1 MLFVLLINSLHST
14 LNANTK
20 GIRWLVF
27 VILLLFLGCLS
38 DFCLTSAPPS
48 PPAAHGCADL
58 PVCQSESMHSFAQ
71 IPNPC
76 PEAPV
81 DTRQQERYDPRTQK
95 TERTSPVMLP
105 SPTRFSSAAAAN
117 TELQH
122 QSRCSLE
129 AEHISNDRCS
139 GRPEQHKASEAIP
152 KISMGRCYAFY
163 PALYAF
169 VAFVVEHNCF
179 VMLCWCHRRKSS
191 GPLEFVQI
199 LECEEPGNNW
209 WVSPSLHNNPLK
221 LLLFHFI
228 SLKRKICKR
237 HCALIRSGLRVGVS
251 RAVSDLILL
260 V

>member
-1 MLFVLLINSLHST
+1 MQDQARLPVSSAVHSPGKHQALSFSFSYMLSQQEVHLKSMALYLLHFFCYLCFLFFCRINLLHST
-14 LNANTK
+14 LNVNTK

-27 VILLLFLGCLS
+27 VILLLFLGCLP
-38 DFCLTSAPPS
+38 DFCLTSAPPCPS
-48 PPAAHGCADL
+48 PAAHGCADL
-58 PVCQSESMHSFAQ
+58 PVFQSEFMDSFAQ

-105 SPTRFSSAAAAN
+105 SPTRFSSAAVAN

-139 GRPEQHKASEAIP
+139 GRPDQHKASEAIP
-152 KISMGRCYAFY
+152 KISMGRYYAFY

-169 VAFVVEHNCF
+169 VDFVAEHHCF
-179 VMLCWCHRRKSS
+179 VSQEK
-191 GPLEFVQI
+191 EFRA
-199 LECEEPGNNW
+199 P
-209 WVSPSLHNNPLK
+209 
-221 LLLFHFI
+221 
-228 SLKRKICKR
+228 RICP
-237 HCALIRSGLRVGVS
+237 
-251 RAVSDLILL
+251 DT
-260 V
+260 